1 MVQLFDSEKLNYL
14 FPFTVITICFGV
26 ELQKVGAPKYTVY
39 VVIGYIVYHVLMEI
53 TLKIYDLFAERQ
65 NSGRIEHMEMKN
77 GNGTTQNGN
86 SFRPEEPKRD
96 PKDSIIKKLLLA
108 FHVAIAF
115 AFTLTLLLLVT
126 QY

>member
-1 MVQLFDSEKLNYL
+1 MVQLYDSEKSNYL

-65 NSGRIEHMEMKN
+65 NSGN
-77 GNGTTQNGN
+77 YN
-86 SFRPEEPKRD
+86 F
-96 PKDSIIKKLLLA
+96 
-108 FHVAIAF
+108 
-115 AFTLTLLLLVT
+115 
-126 QY
+126 

>member
-1 MVQLFDSEKLNYL
+1 MQLFDSEKLNYL

-65 NSGRIEHMEMKN
+65 NSGNCSFNLIWKTITCMNSHTIQRKTAWTDIFINFCSYFTFILLISLKIPLKKN
-77 GNGTTQNGN
+77 
-86 SFRPEEPKRD
+86 
-96 PKDSIIKKLLLA
+96 
-108 FHVAIAF
+108 HVYSDASHSN
-115 AFTLTLLLLVT
+115 
-126 QY
+126 